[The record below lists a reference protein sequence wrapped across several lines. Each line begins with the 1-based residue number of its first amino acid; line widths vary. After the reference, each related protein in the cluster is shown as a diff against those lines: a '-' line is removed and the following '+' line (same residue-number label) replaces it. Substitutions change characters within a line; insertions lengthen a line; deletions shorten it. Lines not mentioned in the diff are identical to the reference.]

1 MSAGYELV
9 NMLPYARTEIEQ
21 MMKAVVN
28 NILGD
33 IQAGRLTPDVAMQ
46 KWIEYA
52 SYVRLLQRFEQKV
65 KVITTRVDN
74 NPTSMLQHKH

>member
-9 NMLPYARTEIEQ
+9 NMLPYARAEIEQ